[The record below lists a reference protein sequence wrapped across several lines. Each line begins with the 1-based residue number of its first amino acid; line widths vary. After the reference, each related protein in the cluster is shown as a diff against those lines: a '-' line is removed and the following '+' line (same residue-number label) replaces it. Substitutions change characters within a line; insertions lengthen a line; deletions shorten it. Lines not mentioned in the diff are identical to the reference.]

1 MDNQHGAGIAPPR
14 RGGEPV
20 RPRCGVP
27 AAKLAWRGL
36 RRDRGKVFRWR
47 VWPQLM
53 AAFAKMR
60 GGLRA
65 TQRHGAQLPDIAM
78 MSVVALT
85 VPLVLLELAISDSTV
100 RLIPLMVMLPALT
113 AAVGTLR
120 ETVHAVVWVVLVI
133 TAVLAYRPLPSLGDQ
148 VIVMPLALALGA
160 LCVLTCRSRIKREE
174 ETRRMRSG
182 AAALQHQMLRALP
195 VATDRVIVD
204 RACLMAEEDLLVGGD
219 IYEAVASPSGRR
231 PLIGD
236 VQGKGLPAVAAA
248 FAVQGA
254 FRETAQSEPTLT
266 AVADALEAAVER
278 HNAFAAQSGEPER
291 FATALLLGVDDS
303 AETQALNCGHLPPY
317 LMTRAS
323 SPSHS
328 RPNQACR
335 SVWPNSPRNQ
345 GPSNGSLSRTARHSC
360 SAATA
365 SPRHVTPPASSIPSK
380 KDRGAGRMCP
390 HGRWPTN

>member
-1 MDNQHGAGIAPPR
+1 
-14 RGGEPV
+14 
-20 RPRCGVP
+20 
-27 AAKLAWRGL
+27 
-36 RRDRGKVFRWR
+36 
-47 VWPQLM
+47 M

-65 TQRHGAQLPDIAM
+65 TQRHGAQLPGVAM

-120 ETVHAVVWVVLVI
+120 ETVYAVVWVVLVI

-148 VIVMPLALALGA
+148 VIVMLLALALGA

-182 AAALQHQMLRALP
+182 AAALQRQMLRALP

-204 RACLMAEEDLLVGGD
+204 GVCLMVEEDLLVGGD
-219 IYEAVASPSGRR
+219 IYEAVASPYGTRV
-231 PLIGD
+231 LIGD

-248 FAVQGA
+248 FAVLGA

-291 FATALLLGVDDS
+291 FVTALLLGVDDS

-317 LMTRAS
+317 LMDAGFLTIAFTAEPGVPLGLAELS
-323 SPSHS
+323 EE
-328 RPNQACR
+328 
-335 SVWPNSPRNQ
+335 PR
-345 GPSNGSLSRTARHSC
+345 TVEWFAF
-360 SAATA
+360 
-365 SPRHVTPPASSIPSK
+365 
-380 KDRGAGRMCP
+380 P
-390 HGRWPTN
+390 HGATLLLCSDGVTETRDAAGEFYPIEERLRGWADVSPWKVAHKLTADLRRYTDGEQRDDITALVVRKVN